1 MTADTLPPAN
11 GRASLREE
19 ALAYHELPTPGKLSV
34 VPSKKLTNQHDL
46 ALA

>member
-1 MTADTLPPAN
+1 MTDPEKRREN
-11 GRASLREE
+11 LREA